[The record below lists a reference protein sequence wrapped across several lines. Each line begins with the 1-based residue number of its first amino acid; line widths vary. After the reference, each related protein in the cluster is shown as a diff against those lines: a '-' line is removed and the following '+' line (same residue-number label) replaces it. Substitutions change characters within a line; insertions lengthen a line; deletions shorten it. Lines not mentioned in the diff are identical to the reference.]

1 MNKYL
6 IAVVVIVFL
15 VDLAFQFYTNKKR
28 NDLLNALSTYLTKKD
43 YESFD
48 KLIEDDKT
56 KRFIPSFNIAYLKL
70 NEAMMKEDMEEIKK
84 AFGAFNMRMNN
95 AQKAALYKQG
105 FYFYVGIED
114 KEKAKEYY
122 ELLKPLNVKDQKML
136 DVTYNTYVE
145 KGSAYLDEMLEQAS
159 KVTEENKMS
168 FYALIS
174 DMYRNAGDEVKAK
187 EYEDQV
193 SAYIEKMKKK

>member
-28 NDLLNALSTYLTKKD
+28 NDLLNALSTYLAKKD

-48 KLIEDDKT
+48 KLIEDNKT

-84 AFGAFNMRMNN
+84 AFGAFNMLYISRASISIWALKTKKRPKSTMNC
-95 AQKAALYKQG
+95 
-105 FYFYVGIED
+105 
-114 KEKAKEYY
+114 
-122 ELLKPLNVKDQKML
+122 LN
-136 DVTYNTYVE
+136 
-145 KGSAYLDEMLEQAS
+145 
-159 KVTEENKMS
+159 
-168 FYALIS
+168 
-174 DMYRNAGDEVKAK
+174 R
-187 EYEDQV
+187 
-193 SAYIEKMKKK
+193 

>member
-28 NDLLNALSTYLTKKD
+28 NDLFNALSTYLAKKD

-70 NEAMMKEDMEEIKK
+70 NEAMMKE
-84 AFGAFNMRMNN
+84 
-95 AQKAALYKQG
+95 
-105 FYFYVGIED
+105 ED
-114 KEKAKEYY
+114 Y
-122 ELLKPLNVKDQKML
+122 EQIPDCRRCHRL
-136 DVTYNTYVE
+136 
-145 KGSAYLDEMLEQAS
+145 SC
-159 KVTEENKMS
+159 
-168 FYALIS
+168 
-174 DMYRNAGDEVKAK
+174 
-187 EYEDQV
+187 
-193 SAYIEKMKKK
+193 